1 MNTGLLIAVVAIVSI
16 AVGVGLTVL
25 VFTVIRRNEEAD
37 RAITAPLPDGVI
49 ELLNVLEVPA
59 IILDPSQNVVA
70 TSPGALALGL
80 VNNERLARPE
90 LIELA
95 DDLRDEP
102 TDISRDL
109 EVARGFGE
117 ATMTLSARA
126 SRFGAKYTLLLIADK
141 TEFRRLE
148 EVRRDFVAN
157 ISHELKTPIGA
168 VGLLAEALQEAAEDP
183 EMVKKFADRLS
194 NEAARLARIT
204 REIIDLS
211 RLQMEDAMS
220 NNELISIDT
229 VVAKAVDQNKVVAL
243 AKAVDLAVG
252 GIENAHVYGNEN
264 QLVMAV
270 NNLISNA
277 VQYSPPASRVGI
289 GVAARD
295 GLVEIAVTDQGIG
308 MTPEESERVFERF
321 YRTDQARSR
330 STGGTGLGLS
340 IVKHTVANHGGEVKV
355 WSRPGSG
362 STFTLRLPDAAN
374 ATEESDS

>member
-1 MNTGLLIAVVAIVSI
+1 MNTGLLIALVALVSI
-16 AVGVGLTVL
+16 VVTAALTAGIFMYL
-25 VFTVIRRNEEAD
+25 RKQEEAA
-37 RAITAPLPDGVI
+37 RAVTAPLPSGVI

-59 IILDPSQNVVA
+59 VILDPSQNVVA
-70 TSPGALALGL
+70 TSPAALALGL
-80 VNNERLARPE
+80 VSQDRLARPE

-109 EVARGFGE
+109 EVAKGFGE

-126 SRFGAKYTLLLIADK
+126 SRFGSKYTLLLIADK

-168 VGLLAEALQEAAEDP
+168 VSLLAEALQEAADDP

-211 RLQMEDAMS
+211 RLQMEGAMS
-220 NNELISIDT
+220 NIELVDIDT
-229 VVAKAVDQNKVVAL
+229 VVSKAVDQNKVVAL

-252 GIENAHVYGNEN
+252 GVKKTAVYGNET

-289 GVAARD
+289 GVAHRD
-295 GLVEIAVTDQGIG
+295 GLIEIAVTDQGIG
-308 MTPEESERVFERF
+308 MTQEESERVFERF

-340 IVKHTVANHGGEVKV
+340 IVKHTVANHGGEIKV

-362 STFTLRLPDAAN
+362 STFTLRLPDADN
-374 ATEESDS
+374 APRESTS

>member
-1 MNTGLLIAVVAIVSI
+1 MDAGLLITLGVIVGI
-16 AVGVGLTVL
+16 AAGSGVTLFIAASL
-25 VFTVIRRNEEAD
+25 RRNREAE
-37 RAITAPLPDGVI
+37 RAITAPLPEGVI

-70 TSPGALALGL
+70 TSPGALTLGL
-80 VNNERLARPE
+80 VNSERLARPE

-126 SRFGAKYTLLLIADK
+126 SRFGSKYTLLLIADK

-168 VGLLAEALQEAAEDP
+168 VGLLAEALQEAADDP
-183 EMVKKFADRLS
+183 DMVKKFADRLS

-211 RLQMEDAMS
+211 RLQIEGAMA
-220 NNELISIDT
+220 NNELISIDA

-252 GIENAHVYGNEN
+252 GVQDTHVYGNET

-340 IVKHTVANHGGEVKV
+340 IVKHTIANHGGEVKV

-362 STFTLRLPDAAN
+362 STFTLRLPDAAHV
-374 ATEESDS
+374 TEESES

>member
-1 MNTGLLIAVVAIVSI
+1 MNTGLLITLAVI
-16 AVGVGLTVL
+16 VGLVVGAALTLLVMFVL
-25 VFTVIRRNEEAD
+25 RRRDAAEHAV
-37 RAITAPLPDGVI
+37 TAPLPEGVR

-70 TSPGALALGL
+70 YSPGALALGL
-80 VNNERLARPE
+80 INNDRLARPE
-90 LIELA
+90 LVELA
-95 DDLRDEP
+95 DDLRDAP
-102 TDISRDL
+102 ADISRDL
-109 EVARGFGE
+109 EVAKGLGE
-117 ATMTLSARA
+117 ATMTLDARA
-126 SRFGAKYTLLLIADK
+126 SRFGSRYTLLLVADK

-168 VGLLAEALQEAAEDP
+168 VSLLAEALQEAADDP

-194 NEAARLARIT
+194 DEAARLARIT

-211 RLQMEDAMS
+211 RLQIEGSMS
-220 NNELISIDT
+220 HIELVDIDT
-229 VVAKAVDQNKVVAL
+229 VVAKAVDQNKVVAS

-252 GIENAHVYGNEN
+252 GVESTQVYGIES

-289 GVAARD
+289 GVADRD

-308 MTPEESERVFERF
+308 MTPEESERIFERF

-362 STFTLRLPDAAN
+362 STFTLRLPHAEN
-374 ATEESDS
+374 NTEESNS

>member
-1 MNTGLLIAVVAIVSI
+1 MNTGLLIALVAIGSI
-16 AVGVGLTVL
+16 VVTAAITAGIFMYLRKQEAAARAV
-25 VFTVIRRNEEAD
+25 
-37 RAITAPLPDGVI
+37 TAPLPSGVI

-59 IILDPSQNVVA
+59 VILDPSQNVVA
-70 TSPGALALGL
+70 TSPAALALGL
-80 VNNERLARPE
+80 VSQDRLARPE

-109 EVARGFGE
+109 EVAKGFGE

-126 SRFGAKYTLLLIADK
+126 SRFGSKYTLLLIADK

-168 VGLLAEALQEAAEDP
+168 VSLLAEALQEAADDP
-183 EMVKKFADRLS
+183 ELVKKFADRLS
-194 NEAARLARIT
+194 NESARLARIT

-211 RLQMEDAMS
+211 RLQMEGAMS
-220 NNELISIDT
+220 NIELVDIDS
-229 VVAKAVDQNKVVAL
+229 VVSKAVDQNKVVAL

-252 GIENAHVYGNEN
+252 GVKKTAVYGNET

-289 GVAARD
+289 GVAHRD
-295 GLVEIAVTDQGIG
+295 GLIEIAVTDQGIG
-308 MTPEESERVFERF
+308 MTQEESERVFERF

-340 IVKHTVANHGGEVKV
+340 IVKHTIANHGGEIKV

-362 STFTLRLPDAAN
+362 STFTLRLPDADN
-374 ATEESDS
+374 ASQESA